1 MNAIVLMGVCGTG
14 KTTVGQ
20 GIAERL
26 HCTFLEGDSFH
37 TEANVEKM
45 RAGVPLDDD
54 DRWPW
59 LERLGR
65 AIGDE
70 AGRARQVVAA
80 CSALKRVYRDR
91 LRLAAGGDILFI
103 MLDGDRALL
112 EARMKA
118 RPDHYMPPTLLSSQ
132 LAILERPEADETSI
146 TFDVTESPKALI
158 AKAIDAVARQ
168 TG

>member
-20 GIAERL
+20 GVAKSL
-26 HCTFLEGDSFH
+26 ACSFLEGDSFH
-37 TEANVEKM
+37 PEDNIEKM
-45 RAGVPLDDD
+45 RAGIPLDDG

-65 AIGDE
+65 AIGDKV
-70 AGRARQVVAA
+70 AKGQKVVAA
-80 CSALKRVYRDR
+80 CSALKRAYRDR

-112 EARMKA
+112 DRRMTARK
-118 RPDHYMPPTLLSSQ
+118 DHYMPPTLLSSQ
-132 LAILERPEADETSI
+132 LAILERPEADETAI
-146 TFDVTESPKALI
+146 AFDVAESPEVLI
-158 AKAIDAVARQ
+158 AKSIAAIGQKAE
-168 TG
+168 